1 MQIDLSGKK
10 ALVTGGSGEIGRA
23 ICVALAES
31 GADVLFTFFSNH
43 EGAEKT
49 AEAVRATGRSVT
61 PLRAHFGKD
70 KSHDTVIDAARDVLG
85 RVDVFV
91 HNAASGVIR
100 PAVEISMRHWDWTHH
115 INARSFFFIVQGLVT
130 MAGDAALMGKGGRI
144 LALSSLGATRAIPQ
158 YAAVGTSKAALESAV
173 RHLAI
178 ELGPLGITANV
189 IAPGVIDTWS
199 LQQFPNHDQLI
210 EIAKL
215 RTPTGRLADAGDVA
229 NVVRFLCAPEA
240 AMIHGQTI
248 AVDGGYSI
256 LG

>member
-1 MQIDLSGKK
+1 MDAAGPK

-23 ICVALAES
+23 ICVALAEA

-43 EGAEKT
+43 EGAEET
-49 AEAVRATGRSVT
+49 AAAAVRATGREAIA
-61 PLRAHFGKD
+61 LRAHFGKE
-70 KSHDTVIDAARDVLG
+70 KSLDEVVGAAREKLG
-85 RVDVFV
+85 RVDWFV

-100 PAVEISMRHWDWTHH
+100 PAVEVSMRHWDWTHH
-115 INARSFFFIVQGLVT
+115 INARAFFFLVQGLLK
-130 MAGDAALMGKGGRI
+130 GEALMGRGGRI
-144 LALSSLGATRAIPQ
+144 LALSSLGASRAIPQ

-189 IAPGVIDTWS
+189 VAPGVIDTWS
-199 LQQFPNHDQLI
+199 LQQFANHDQLI

-215 RTPTGRLADAGDVA
+215 RTPTGRLCEAGDVA
-229 NVVRFLCAPEA
+229 ALVKFLCSPGA